1 MKHKQNHILS
11 FLLIILMMIFTVAT
25 SIGRAVV
32 ETIPDRLVYE
42 NSDGYLYIKIKTI
55 SNPDEYSLSADGFW
69 LRFRTRDRKQ
79 GRDARQKF
87 TNTANDDG
95 KFEVFTL
102 GLGNE
107 LIERKLFDKPGFE
120 TFTENDIFIIKIKEE
135 LIKYKNCYT
144 SIDLHNNTTG
154 EREFYSGY

>member
-1 MKHKQNHILS
+1 
-11 FLLIILMMIFTVAT
+11 MMIFTVAT
-25 SIGRAVV
+25 SSIRRAVV

-42 NSDGYLYIKIKTI
+42 NSGGYLYIKIKTI
-55 SNPDEYSLSADGFW
+55 NNPDEYSLSADGFW
-69 LRFRTRDRKQ
+69 FYFRTKERKQ

-95 KFEVFTL
+95 KFEVFVL

-107 LIERKLFDKPGFE
+107 LIEKRLFDKPGFE
-120 TFTENDIFIIKIKEE
+120 IFTENDLFIIKINEN

-144 SIDLHNNTTG
+144 SIDLYNNTTG
-154 EREFYSGY
+154 EWEYYSGY